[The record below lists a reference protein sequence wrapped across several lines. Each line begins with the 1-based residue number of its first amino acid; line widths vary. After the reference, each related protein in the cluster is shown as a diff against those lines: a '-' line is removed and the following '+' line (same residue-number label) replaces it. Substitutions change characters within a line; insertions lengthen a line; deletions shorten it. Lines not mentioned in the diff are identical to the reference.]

1 MSNFTTTSK
10 MPLSEP
16 TPAKSRVATTLI
28 VLVRS
33 YQRLRGG
40 RIAPCRF
47 YPSCSAYAL
56 EALET
61 HGALRG
67 TWLAV
72 RRVLR
77 CRPLGPH
84 GIDLVPEPRH
94 PRSTPTCTR

>member
-1 MSNFTTTSK
+1 MNNSTITSEK
-10 MPLSEP
+10 PLSEP
-16 TPAKSRVATTLI
+16 TPSKPSSAAALI
-28 VLVRS
+28 ALVRC
-33 YQRLRGG
+33 YQRLRAG
-40 RIAPCRF
+40 RVAPCRF
-47 YPSCSAYAL
+47 YPSCSTYAL

-77 CRPLGPH
+77 CRPFGPH

-94 PRSTPTCTR
+94 SRSTDSCTR